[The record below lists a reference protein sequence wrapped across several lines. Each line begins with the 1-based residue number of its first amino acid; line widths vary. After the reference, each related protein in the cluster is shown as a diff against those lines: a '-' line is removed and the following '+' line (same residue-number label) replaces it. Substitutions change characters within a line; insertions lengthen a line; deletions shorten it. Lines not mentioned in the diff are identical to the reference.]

1 MTAPLSPEWIAPFGR
16 TGDLGD
22 DFRKANDHGYGNGEY
37 VMLHTPEIIRSIG
50 PFTLQVCM
58 SRFEITLRRGEETD
72 DKATIGYDPP
82 LRTFFLQGFD
92 TDDDFGTPEIWFGTL
107 LEEFSTL
114 EGLIEAIRARG
125 YEVRNVGQAAIV
137 AMLGEAGQKYEP
149 TIAERIGLIQ

>member
-1 MTAPLSPEWIAPFGR
+1 MMAPLSPEGIAPFGR

-37 VMLHTPEIIRSIG
+37 VMLHIPEIIRSID

-92 TDDDFGTPEIWFGTL
+92 ADDDFGTPESGSARFWRNSRRWKASSRRSARGAMKCEIWGRQL
-107 LEEFSTL
+107 SSQCW
-114 EGLIEAIRARG
+114 AKRARNTSPQS
-125 YEVRNVGQAAIV
+125 RN
-137 AMLGEAGQKYEP
+137 
-149 TIAERIGLIQ
+149 GLA